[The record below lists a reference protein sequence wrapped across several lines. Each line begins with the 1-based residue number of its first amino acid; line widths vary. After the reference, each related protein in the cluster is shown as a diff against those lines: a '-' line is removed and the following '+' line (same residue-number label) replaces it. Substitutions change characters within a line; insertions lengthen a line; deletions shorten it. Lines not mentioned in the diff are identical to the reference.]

1 MEIFL
6 TNTLTRKK
14 EKFIPLNKKE
24 VRMYTCGPTVYR
36 DIHIGNLRTYL
47 MADILKRVLIYNDHK
62 VKHIKNITDVGHMRT
77 DEQSQN
83 QIDPIIAE
91 ALKQGKTPQQIA
103 EEYTKQFLQ
112 DEKRLNILPADV
124 FPKATEHIKEMIE
137 ITKALLEKGYA
148 YEADGTVLDAE
159 GGAKRGKAGIRGEAE
174 HGNFGAVYFDVKK
187 FKKYGQ
193 LSGNTLAK
201 MNKLLEAVR
210 VSSETDKKDSIDF
223 GLWKKAEKSRDMKW
237 PSPWGEG
244 FPGWHIECSAM
255 ALKLLGNAFEKDKFY
270 PEPLD
275 SARGKISRT
284 IDIHTGGEDNIFPHH
299 EDEIAQSEAATGK
312 KFVNYWIHGGFLL
325 VDGEKMAKRKGNVY
339 LVSTIEERGFRS
351 LAFRYLALTTHY
363 RSRLNFTWKSLE
375 AAQVAL
381 NNLYREVSGYALQSN
396 PKIGCAE
403 YEQNFLKAV
412 NEDLDTPKALS
423 IVWDLVDS
431 SYPPSAKLES
441 LYKFDQ
447 VLGLDLEKV
456 ATKAK
461 EVPDEVK
468 KLVEQREEAR
478 KKGDFKKSDD
488 LREQIREKG
497 YEVVDTATGQ
507 RLKRIINS

>member
-137 ITKALLEKGYA
+137 LTKTLLEKGFA
-148 YEADGTVLDAE
+148 YEVGGT
-159 GGAKRGKAGIRGEAE
+159 I
-174 HGNFGAVYFDVKK
+174 YFDVKK

-210 VSSETDKKDSIDF
+210 VSSETDKKDSVDF
-223 GLWKKAEKSRDMKW
+223 ALWKKAEEDRGVKW

-255 ALKLLGNAFEKDKFY
+255 SMKYLGDQF
-270 PEPLD
+270 
-275 SARGKISRT
+275 
-284 IDIHTGGEDNIFPHH
+284 DIHTGGEDNIFPHH

-325 VDGEKMAKRKGNVY
+325 VNGERMGKGKGNVV
-339 LVSTIEERGFRS
+339 LFS
-351 LAFRYLALTTHY
+351 L
-363 RSRLNFTWKSLE
+363 
-375 AAQVAL
+375 
-381 NNLYREVSGYALQSN
+381 
-396 PKIGCAE
+396 
-403 YEQNFLKAV
+403 
-412 NEDLDTPKALS
+412 
-423 IVWDLVDS
+423 
-431 SYPPSAKLES
+431 
-441 LYKFDQ
+441 
-447 VLGLDLEKV
+447 
-456 ATKAK
+456 
-461 EVPDEVK
+461 
-468 KLVEQREEAR
+468 
-478 KKGDFKKSDD
+478 FK
-488 LREQIREKG
+488 
-497 YEVVDTATGQ
+497 
-507 RLKRIINS
+507 